1 MSANGGIGFVVI
13 GRNEGERLRLCL
25 DSILGQSNQI
35 VYADSRSTDGSARL
49 AKSLGVTVAEVEGD
63 PLTAA
68 RGRNTGFAALK
79 RNWPQVTF
87 VQFVDGDCL
96 IDPAWVSTAAAFL
109 EKNENVAVA
118 CGRRREA
125 HPEASFYNGVIDRE
139 WDTPVGQAD
148 ACGGDAL
155 VRVNAFEAVGGFRPE
170 LVAGEEPEFCARL
183 RAAGWQVWRLDAPMT
198 EHDAAIHNVG
208 QWMRRAMRSGF
219 GYAQVWNSTRLYARE
234 MMSALGWVVALP
246 LVVLLVAILFGDAR
260 FLWLIPAAYALQVAR
275 IAVRGGRNA
284 YAWKYALLVTTAK
297 VGEAIGV
304 FRYLLAARS
313 TRAFEY
319 KPAQAAGRPVA

>member
-1 MSANGGIGFVVI
+1 VV
-13 GRNEGERLRLCL
+13 RKRAK
-25 DSILGQSNQI
+25 D
-35 VYADSRSTDGSARL
+35 VARL
-49 AKSLGVTVAEVEGD
+49 TRVRLDGCTVEIACRVD
-63 PLTAA
+63 LPTADH
-68 RGRNTGFAALK
+68 LL
-79 RNWPQVTF
+79 
-87 VQFVDGDCL
+87 FVDGDCL

-139 WDTPVGQAD
+139 WDTPVGPAD

-155 VRVNAFEAVGGFRPE
+155 VRVNAFEAVGGFRSE

-183 RAAGWQVWRLDAPMT
+183 RAVGWQVWRLDAPMT

-234 MMSALGWVVALP
+234 IMSALGWVVALP
-246 LVVLLVAILFGDAR
+246 LVVLLVAFLAGDAR
-260 FLWLIPAAYALQVAR
+260 FLWLIPAAYAPQIAR
-275 IAVRGGRNA
+275 IAVRGGHDA
-284 YAWKYALLVTTAK
+284 YAWKYALLVMTAK

-304 FRYLLAARS
+304 FRYLVAARS

-319 KPAQAAGRPVA
+319 KPAQAAGRPAA

>member
-1 MSANGGIGFVVI
+1 
-13 GRNEGERLRLCL
+13 
-25 DSILGQSNQI
+25 
-35 VYADSRSTDGSARL
+35 
-49 AKSLGVTVAEVEGD
+49 
-63 PLTAA
+63 
-68 RGRNTGFAALK
+68 
-79 RNWPQVTF
+79 
-87 VQFVDGDCL
+87 
-96 IDPAWVSTAAAFL
+96 
-109 EKNENVAVA
+109 
-118 CGRRREA
+118 
-125 HPEASFYNGVIDRE
+125 
-139 WDTPVGQAD
+139 
-148 ACGGDAL
+148 
-155 VRVNAFEAVGGFRPE
+155 
-170 LVAGEEPEFCARL
+170 
-183 RAAGWQVWRLDAPMT
+183 MT
-198 EHDAAIHNVG
+198 EHDAAIYDVG

-246 LVVLLVAILFGDAR
+246 LVVLLVTILFGDAR